1 MSEPRIEQA
10 EPSLLRQ
17 ALTLPNILSLL
28 RLAGVPVFVW
38 LVLGPRA
45 DGWALVLLVFSA
57 LTDWLDGKLARWLG
71 QQSRL
76 GRLLDP
82 SADRLYILATLV
94 AFLVRGITPWWL
106 VAPLVL
112 RELIVGVCI
121 LVLRHNGFAP
131 PEVNYVGKAA
141 TFVLMYAFPFLLL
154 TQDGGLVATIARPI
168 AYAFT
173 TWGWLLYLWS
183 GALYVIQTVR
193 AVGVGGGGPTARSGR
208 GL

>member
-82 SADRLYILATLV
+82 SADRLYILATLL
-94 AFLVRGITPWWL
+94 ALSLRGVLPWWFTIALLAREAMLL
-106 VAPLVL
+106 VCLGLL
-112 RELIVGVCI
+112 RRAGY
-121 LVLRHNGFAP
+121 GP
-131 PEVNYVGKAA
+131 PPVHYLGKTA
-141 TFVLMYAFPFLLL
+141 TFILLFAFPVLLL
-154 TQDGGLVATIARPI
+154 AHASATNAGWAGPVGWALAWWGLGLYWIAG
-168 AYAFT
+168 FF
-173 TWGWLLYLWS
+173 
-183 GALYVIQTVR
+183 YVIQV
-193 AVGVGGGGPTARSGR
+193 AGVLRGTGDPARPAAPA
-208 GL
+208 